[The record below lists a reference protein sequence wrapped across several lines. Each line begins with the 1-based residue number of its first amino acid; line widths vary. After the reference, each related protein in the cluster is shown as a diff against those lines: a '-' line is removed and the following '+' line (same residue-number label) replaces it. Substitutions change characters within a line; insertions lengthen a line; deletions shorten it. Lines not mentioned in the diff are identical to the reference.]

1 MPDTYGPEVRRRVM
15 RSVKSSNTK
24 PELLLRRKLWA
35 IGMRGWRV
43 NRKDLPGKPDIVF
56 GPARVAVF
64 VDGAFWHG
72 HPTKYWPGRCGP
84 YWDKKIQRN
93 MRRDREVDQKL
104 TSEGW
109 SVIRAWDFEIEKD
122 PTSVARRVQ
131 QLVADRFPDF
141 TASA

>member
-43 NRKDLPGKPDIVF
+43 NRTDLPGKPDIVF

-104 TSEGW
+104 LSDGW
-109 SVIRAWDFEIEKD
+109 IVLRAWDFEIERDLK
-122 PTSVARRVQ
+122 SVAEHVRR
-131 QLVADRFPDF
+131 LVAERSCDPK
-141 TASA
+141 ASA

>member
-1 MPDTYGPEVRRRVM
+1 M

-24 PELLLRRKLWA
+24 PELLLRRRLWA
-35 IGMRGWRV
+35 IGMRGWRI
-43 NRKDLPGKPDIVF
+43 NRTDLPGKPDIVF

-93 MRRDREVDQKL
+93 MLRDREVDQRLAKD
-104 TSEGW
+104 GW
-109 SVIRAWDFEIEKD
+109 SVIRAWDFQVEKD
-122 PTSVARRVQ
+122 LDDVVQRIQTTVAKRSSN
-131 QLVADRFPDF
+131 LHT
-141 TASA
+141 TARTAGIC

>member
-1 MPDTYGPEVRRRVM
+1 M

-24 PELLLRRKLWA
+24 PELLLRRRLWA
-35 IGMRGWRV
+35 IGMRGWRI
-43 NRKDLPGKPDIVF
+43 NRTDLPGKPDIVF

-93 MRRDREVDQKL
+93 MRRDREVEQRLSDD
-104 TSEGW
+104 GW
-109 SVIRAWDFEIEKD
+109 SVIRAWDFDIEKD
-122 PTSVARRVQ
+122 LASVARRVQ
-131 QLVADRFPDF
+131 KTVTKRSQK
-141 TASA
+141 